1 MQLVS
6 DMILNPGWDEE
17 AFNIAKENTLDELKR
32 SKTTQKSIA
41 SYAFKTLLWGK
52 DHTFT
57 NGSRGTEEAV
67 KSLTLDD
74 LKEFHVKYY
83 SPSITKMAIVG
94 DLTGKEVKKAM
105 KPLIKGWEPKEVDLA
120 GMEMKPAELEHK
132 IYFIDYPGSS
142 QSYIIMGHGGLSA
155 KDPDSYAA
163 KIVNDKLG
171 ASSSAM
177 LFDILRLKRGYTY
190 GAYSSFSTALYNNT
204 FTARSSVQAT
214 ATKPSVELFR
224 EIVGGF
230 GDIYTQEMLES
241 TVASMK
247 KATCGS
253 IENSYDQ
260 MSMLIDTFIYGLEN
274 DYLKKHEQELSE
286 MTLERAQEIIS
297 KYLDI
302 NKMAIVV
309 VGDAKTQ
316 Y

>member
-1 MQLVS
+1 
-6 DMILNPGWDEE
+6 
-17 AFNIAKENTLDELKR
+17 
-32 SKTTQKSIA
+32 
-41 SYAFKTLLWGK
+41 
-52 DHTFT
+52 
-57 NGSRGTEEAV
+57 
-67 KSLTLDD
+67 
-74 LKEFHVKYY
+74 
-83 SPSITKMAIVG
+83 
-94 DLTGKEVKKAM
+94 
-105 KPLIKGWEPKEVDLA
+105 
-120 GMEMKPAELEHK
+120 
-132 IYFIDYPGSS
+132 
-142 QSYIIMGHGGLSA
+142 MGHGGLSA
-155 KDPDSYAA
+155 KDPDSYTA

-260 MSMLIDTFIYGLEN
+260 MSMLTDTFIYGLEN

-286 MTLERAQEIIS
+286 MTLERAQEVIA

-316 Y
+316 YKPLTELGLEIGLYDAKLNPVK